1 MSLVGN
7 VLKQYFGFVFG
18 VMFGSVVASI
28 TTFYVVSF
36 SYGDTPQVEAL
47 NIQDCL
53 IEKIEEMA

>member
-18 VMFGSVVASI
+18 VMFGSVIASI

-36 SYGDTPQVEAL
+36 TYGDAPVVQAL
-47 NIQDCL
+47 DIQDCL

>member
-1 MSLVGN
+1 MSLIGN

-18 VMFGSVVASI
+18 VMFGSVIASI

-36 SYGDTPQVEAL
+36 TYGDTPVVQAL
-47 NIQDCL
+47 DIQDCL